1 MKKILIIGLVALF
14 FIGCSTTSTIK
25 ERQNYSDNV
34 SLASTVNKNESIS
47 VIVLGKTEDKEEM
60 DFLRTE
66 LIDQFQQNGFTITGN
81 NPMVTIKVEITN
93 VKRVSRGTRMLLGAL
108 AGKAMIE
115 VGVVIIKNNQTV
127 SIFELKTESISFT
140 GWGGSPGTTK
150 QALSES
156 AEKLVK
162 IVANGKDM
170 PD

>member
-1 MKKILIIGLVALF
+1 MKKILTIGLAALF

-34 SLASTVNKNESIS
+34 SIASTVNKSESIS
-47 VIVLGKTEDKEEM
+47 VVVLGKTEDEDEVNL
-60 DFLRTE
+60 LRTE
-66 LIDQFQQNGFTITGN
+66 LIDQFRQNGFVITEN
-81 NPMVTIKVEITN
+81 NPMVMIKVEITDI
-93 VKRVSRGTRMLLGAL
+93 KKVSRGTRMLLGAL

-127 SIFELKTESISFT
+127 SAFELKTESISFT

-162 IVANGKDM
+162 IIANGKDM